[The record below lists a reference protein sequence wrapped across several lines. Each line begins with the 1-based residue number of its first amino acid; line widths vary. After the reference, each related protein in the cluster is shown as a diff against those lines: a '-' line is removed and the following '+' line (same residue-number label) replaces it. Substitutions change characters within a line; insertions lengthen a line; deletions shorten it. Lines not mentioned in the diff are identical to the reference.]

1 MRRDDTG
8 GAISEDSISFRA
20 GSAMV
25 AYWQKVVGI
34 ATGLSVIAG
43 VAMSVSHLAA
53 LAENSKR
60 ASTSNRL
67 QALQQI
73 QSILREDED
82 VRTHARRFMRQAA
95 PEIGP
100 RVLDLI
106 REAGSGEDLYLSPA
120 MKDYA
125 TVHHHYEQLGAL
137 VKLGYIDFT
146 LVFEVIPFPD
156 EYMKTV
162 RPIRE
167 ALTTHWR
174 GIGQRPLVGFGSNID
189 YLQGCFEYSRA
200 HRDQTPMCA
209 PDSA

>member
-1 MRRDDTG
+1 MRRDDT
-8 GAISEDSISFRA
+8 EDSISFRA

-53 LAENSKR
+53 LAEDSKR

-73 QSILREDED
+73 QSILREDEE
-82 VRTHARRFMRQAA
+82 VRSNARHFMHESAA
-95 PEIGP
+95 QIKP
-100 RVLDLI
+100 RMMDLI
-106 REAGSGEDLYLSPA
+106 RDAGSGEDFYLSAA
-120 MKDYA
+120 MKEYA

-137 VKLGYIDFT
+137 VKLGYIDFP

-162 RPIRE
+162 RPIRD
-167 ALTTHWR
+167 AIATHWR
-174 GIGQRPLVGFGSNID
+174 GVGQRPLLGFGSNID
-189 YLQGCFEYSRA
+189 FLQACFEYSRT
-200 HRDQTPMCA
+200 HRDHAAECPAESM
-209 PDSA
+209 

>member
-1 MRRDDTG
+1 MMRRDDT
-8 GAISEDSISFRA
+8 EDSISFRA

-60 ASTSNRL
+60 AGTSNRL

-82 VRTHARRFMRQAA
+82 VRTHARRFMRDSGAQ
-95 PEIGP
+95 ISP
-100 RVLDLI
+100 RVLALI
-106 REAGSGEDLYLSPA
+106 REAGSGEDFYLSPA

-137 VKLGYIDFT
+137 VKLGYIDFA

-167 ALTTHWR
+167 AITTHWR
-174 GIGQRPLVGFGSNID
+174 GVGQRPLLGFGANID
-189 YLQGCFEYSRA
+189 YLQACFEFSRA
-200 HRDQTPMCA
+200 HRDRPPECPA
-209 PDSA
+209 DPA